1 MEAFAK
7 WAKTPEAKKAME
19 AAKCKAWKN
28 FLAKFSN
35 ADKSKFEAQV
45 YFEKDHTGK
54 GEIYFKKG
62 QGFFT
67 SVFGSDSK
75 YWSPE
80 MKAALGKPSAFPPQ
94 LTPMGG
100 SSLPI
105 PAVSFG
111 SAAPSLKKIF
121 NNSID
126 IYATPDQCFTTKFR
140 EIFQKTRLTHHS
152 GKESKKWLGGA
163 NMSYWPQQLN
173 FAVWCATTGYGILH
187 EIFDKVHSTLGF
199 PTQVYSFYQFH
210 VYFTVRR
217 ILYQLGGIQSISALP
232 GDPTLKSGKQQV
244 RRGFIQEDLR
254 RVWNKSIKRF
264 SLNKRR
270 KPRPWKRLHLC
281 FIQRPRKNRI

>member
-1 MEAFAK
+1 MFGSNNNWMHAPHQKEIADFAK
-7 WAKTPEAKKAME
+7 WYNENEKEKAPEAAPKKQMEDFAKWLETPEAKKASE
-19 AAKCKAWKN
+19 GAKSKAWKN
-28 FLAKFSN
+28 FLAKFPN

-80 MKAALGKPSAFPPQ
+80 MKAALGKQSAFPPQ
-94 LTPMGG
+94 LMPIGLKG

-105 PAVSFG
+105 PAVSFD

-126 IYATPDQCFTTKFR
+126 IYATLDQYFTVKFR

-152 GKESKKWLGGA
+152 GKESKNGLEA
-163 NMSYWPQQLN
+163 
-173 FAVWCATTGYGILH
+173 
-187 EIFDKVHSTLGF
+187 
-199 PTQVYSFYQFH
+199 PT
-210 VYFTVRR
+210 
-217 ILYQLGGIQSISALP
+217 
-232 GDPTLKSGKQQV
+232 
-244 RRGFIQEDLR
+244 
-254 RVWNKSIKRF
+254 
-264 SLNKRR
+264 
-270 KPRPWKRLHLC
+270 
-281 FIQRPRKNRI
+281 